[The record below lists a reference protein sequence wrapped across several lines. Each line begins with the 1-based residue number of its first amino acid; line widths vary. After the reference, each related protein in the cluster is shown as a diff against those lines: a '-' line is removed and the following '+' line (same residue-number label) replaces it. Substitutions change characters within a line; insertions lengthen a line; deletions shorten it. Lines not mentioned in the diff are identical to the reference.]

1 MRKTSTGK
9 MKRSFTIVDVRRV
22 DGCQTKFANKDYTG
36 VYLGSTPAQAAM
48 KTLRRLCDVKRIK
61 GACTLVVT
69 IRETTQESKH
79 KEFTYK
85 IRREKRDDPVVLENR
100 TPFEYNTIIKST
112 KPSSLPKCKKSHK
125 TSGRKSSKSRRTMK
139 KKN

>member
-85 IRREKRDDPVVLENR
+85 IRREKLDDPVVLENR
-100 TPFEYNTIIKST
+100 TIEYNTTIKST